1 MDAPRRN
8 VVIPTLIYRA
18 LFKSWSAPIVS
29 PAAALLSWI
38 GTTVRTF
45 AASADVTSVSSNLYK
60 TAPSGPAAT
69 QTTWKS
75 QEEVL
80 EEDSWDWS
88 MAEDELLRR

>member
-1 MDAPRRN
+1 MHAPKRG

-38 GTTVRTF
+38 GTTVQTF
-45 AASADVTSVSSNLYK
+45 ASGIDVTSVSSTLYK
-60 TAPSGPAAT
+60 TAPNGPAAT
-69 QTTWKS
+69 QTTWKT

-80 EEDSWDWS
+80 EEENWDWS